1 MNVLILT
8 VFLSLL
14 LAALFLLF
22 FIREKRTQGICSPE
36 QDALR
41 PFDMEIPKAVSQR

>member
-22 FIREKRTQGICSPE
+22 FIRERRTQGVSSPE

-41 PFDMEIPKAVSQR
+41 PFDLETPKYTSRR

>member
-14 LAALFLLF
+14 LALLFLLF
-22 FIREKRTQGICSPE
+22 FVRERKSHDFSSPE

-41 PFDMEIPKAVSQR
+41 PFDTETPKSTLRR

>member
-22 FIREKRTQGICSPE
+22 FLREKRTQGICSPE

-41 PFDMEIPKAVSQR
+41 PFDLETPKAASHR

>member
-22 FIREKRTQGICSPE
+22 FVRERRTEDLSSPE

-41 PFDMEIPKAVSQR
+41 PFDIETPKNVVRR

>member
-1 MNVLILT
+1 MKVLVLT

-14 LAALFLLF
+14 LALLFLIF
-22 FIREKRTQGICSPE
+22 FMLERRNKELSSPE

-41 PFDMEIPKAVSQR
+41 PFDHEIPKVASRK

>member
-8 VFLSLL
+8 VFLSTL

-22 FIREKRTQGICSPE
+22 FIQDRRNQEQSSPE

-41 PFDMEIPKAVSQR
+41 PFNLEKPREISKK

>member
-14 LAALFLLF
+14 LALLFLLF
-22 FIREKRTQGICSPE
+22 FVRERRTEGLSSPE

-41 PFDMEIPKAVSQR
+41 PFDLETPKNANHR

>member
-1 MNVLILT
+1 MHVLYLT

-22 FIREKRTQGICSPE
+22 FVRESQRPTVTSPE
-36 QDALR
+36 QKALR
-41 PFDMEIPKAVSQR
+41 PLDTETPTSEKI

>member
-22 FIREKRTQGICSPE
+22 FVREKRSQDVSSPE

-41 PFDMEIPKAVSQR
+41 PFDMETPKTASHR